1 MDYEKAFYLCKAE
14 VEQRNRDIIRC
25 VEEARKLTDSP
36 KVFDLLSS
44 IFHHSHMA
52 VFAFTKCEK
61 EMEQEERPSIL
72 TSIAKLKEDTE
83 KLVKEAR

>member
-1 MDYEKAFYLCKAE
+1 M
-14 VEQRNRDIIRC
+14 EQRNRDIIRC

-44 IFHHSHMA
+44 IFHHSDMA

-83 KLVKEAR
+83 KLVREAR